1 LESGFG
7 GNLRRLP
14 GKAKS
19 VGASPFHAGFTTTAV
34 LCACASITAPGQ
46 LLMTGT
52 GGMVRLFGTDLAVL
66 EMKEPRKDLPC
77 HVNPTKSA
85 QLGFDLK
92 FHGSYEVSVPMKEL
106 AGQENLLTI
115 IFRVTE
121 AANPSEPT
129 YFIQRVKV
137 PEIDGDAK
145 GDASFYGGFDLGEGK
160 YKIDWLMRD
169 RTERVCSSYW
179 DVEAALN
186 DRDSEMAL
194 TIGAGNIRQS
204 DTEFFRQEPP
214 VERAGDPTTVK
225 ILLNYAPQN
234 PRSSAMRPMD
244 TSALMSILRNISRD
258 PRVTRFSLTA
268 FCMQEQKVL
277 YRQENAERIDFPAL
291 GAALDK
297 VQLGRVDVAALS
309 DKKSDVKFL
318 TGLIRSE
325 LGASDRPDA
334 FIFAGPKIMLEHN
347 IETEAL
353 KEIGSINAPVFYMN
367 YNLFPQVTPWR
378 DAIGN
383 AVKHFKGME
392 FTISRPRDLWSSTSE
407 VVNRIMKS
415 RSSRFAQNANQP

>member
-1 LESGFG
+1 LERGFRKTG
-7 GNLRRLP
+7 GGFQERQQ
-14 GKAKS
+14 S
-19 VGASPFHAGFTTTAV
+19 VGASPFHVGFIRWAV
-34 LCACASITAPGQ
+34 LYACASIAAPAQ

-77 HVNPTKSA
+77 HVTPTKSA

-92 FHGSYEVSVPMKEL
+92 FHGGYEVSVPMKEL
-106 AGQENLLTI
+106 AGNENLLTI

-137 PEIDGDAK
+137 PEIDADAK

-169 RTERVCSSYW
+169 RTEKVCSSYW
-179 DVEAALN
+179 DVEASLN
-186 DRDSEMAL
+186 ERDSEMAL

-214 VERAGDPTTVK
+214 VERTGDPTTVK

-277 YRQENAERIDFPAL
+277 YRQENAEKIDFPAL
-291 GAALDK
+291 GAALEK
-297 VQLGRVDVAALS
+297 LQLGRVDVAALS
-309 DKKSDVKFL
+309 DKRSDVKFL

-325 LGASDRPDA
+325 LGSNDRPDA

-347 IETEAL
+347 IESEAL

-383 AVKHFKGME
+383 AVKYFKGFE
-392 FTISRPRDLWSSTSE
+392 YTISRPRDLWSSTSE
-407 VVNRIMKS
+407 VVNRIMKT
-415 RSSRFAQNANQP
+415 RSSRIAQNANQP

>member
-1 LESGFG
+1 M
-7 GNLRRLP
+7 
-14 GKAKS
+14 
-19 VGASPFHAGFTTTAV
+19 
-34 LCACASITAPGQ
+34 IAPAQ

-66 EMKEPRKDLPC
+66 EMKDPRKDLPC
-77 HVNPTKSA
+77 HVSPTKSA
-85 QLGFDLK
+85 HLGFDLK
-92 FHGSYEVSVPMKEL
+92 FHGGYEVSIPMKEL
-106 AGQENLLTI
+106 AGAENLLTI

-121 AANPSEPT
+121 NSNPSEPS

-137 PEIDGDAK
+137 PEIDADAK

-179 DVEAALN
+179 DVEADLN
-186 DRDSEMAL
+186 ERDSEMAL
-194 TIGAGNIRQS
+194 TIGAGSVRQS

-214 VERAGDPTTVK
+214 IERAGDPTTVK

-268 FCMQEQKVL
+268 FCMQEQKVF
-277 YRQENAERIDFPAL
+277 YRQENAEKIDFPAL
-291 GAALDK
+291 GAALEK

-309 DKKSDVKFL
+309 DKRSDVKFL
-318 TGLIRSE
+318 TSLIRTE
-325 LGASDRPDA
+325 LGSSDRPDA

-347 IETEAL
+347 IESEAL
-353 KEIGSINAPVFYMN
+353 KEIGSLDAPVFYMN

-383 AVKHFKGME
+383 AVKYFKGME
-392 FTISRPRDLWSSTSE
+392 FTISRPRDLWSSTTE

-415 RSSRFAQNANQP
+415 RSSRFAQNAKQP

>member
-1 LESGFG
+1 
-7 GNLRRLP
+7 
-14 GKAKS
+14 
-19 VGASPFHAGFTTTAV
+19 
-34 LCACASITAPGQ
+34 
-46 LLMTGT
+46 MTGT

-92 FHGSYEVSVPMKEL
+92 FHGGYEVSVPMKEL

-137 PEIDGDAK
+137 PEIDADAK

-179 DVEAALN
+179 DVDAALN

-194 TIGAGNIRQS
+194 TIGAGNVRQS

-277 YRQENAERIDFPAL
+277 YRQENAEKIDFPAL
-291 GAALDK
+291 GAALEK
-297 VQLGRVDVAALS
+297 IQLGRVDLAALS
-309 DKKSDVKFL
+309 DKRSDVKFL
-318 TGLIRSE
+318 TGLIRTE
-325 LGASDRPDA
+325 LGANDRPDA

-415 RSSRFAQNANQP
+415 RTSRFAQNANQP